1 MSHRT
6 LLVVGAGHAGL
17 EAAFAAARVA
27 ASQGGDRLHV
37 RVVTGRIDTV
47 GQTPCNPSIGGV
59 AKGHLVKEIDALG
72 GFMGRAADSS
82 AIHGRILNRS
92 KGPAVR
98 ATRVQV
104 DKAHYGR
111 LARQVLLAHPGIEV
125 IEGLVAAIVLE
136 GRRLLGVELVDGS
149 RMLAD
154 ALVITTGTFLGG
166 VLHTGAERTP
176 GGRVGEPPATTLAAS
191 LRALGF
197 TLRRLKTGTPARID
211 GRTIAWQDP
220 RVRLQPSEVPLPQFC
235 LCDDLEPPPQPLA
248 ENPCYLTW
256 TCEATHALIR
266 KHLHE
271 SAIYSGT
278 ITGRGPR
285 YCPSIEDKVVRF
297 AERPRHKIFL
307 EHEGLHTDSVY
318 PNGIS
323 SSLPAAVQ
331 EAMIRTIP
339 GLEAATLLLPGYAVE
354 YDAVDARALD
364 HRLAAK
370 DYEGLFFA
378 GQVNGTSGYEE
389 AGAQGLVAG
398 TNAALWLSEAEA
410 LVIGREQGY
419 MGVLVDDLITQG
431 CDEPY
436 RMFTSRAEYR
446 LMLREDNADRR
457 LSFLAKKTG
466 LISEARYQRSLARG
480 AEVERVSAALRR
492 RAQPVAPEW
501 ILERA
506 RAELCYSGYVE
517 RQRREIQRIRGEGT
531 QDLPLESDLDYFA
544 LAGLTNEAAERLVAV
559 RPTSTGQ
566 AARIPGM
573 TPAALVCL
581 WAHARAVKR
590 RSKP

>member
-1 MSHRT
+1 M
-6 LLVVGAGHAGL
+6 V
-17 EAAFAAARVA
+17 
-27 ASQGGDRLHV
+27 
-37 RVVTGRIDTV
+37 
-47 GQTPCNPSIGGV
+47 
-59 AKGHLVKEIDALG
+59 
-72 GFMGRAADSS
+72 
-82 AIHGRILNRS
+82 
-92 KGPAVR
+92 
-98 ATRVQV
+98 
-104 DKAHYGR
+104 
-111 LARQVLLAHPGIEV
+111 
-125 IEGLVAAIVLE
+125 EGLVAAIVLE
-136 GRRLLGVELVDGS
+136 GRRVLGVELVDGS

-166 VLHTGAERTP
+166 VLHTGAQRTP
-176 GGRVGEPPATTLAAS
+176 GGRVGEPPATTLTAS

-220 RVRLQPSEVPLPQFC
+220 QIVLQPSEVPLPRFC
-235 LCDDLEPPPQPLA
+235 LADDLEPPPRPLA
-248 ENPCYLTW
+248 ENPCHLTW
-256 TCEATHALIR
+256 TCEATHAIIR

-297 AERPRHKIFL
+297 AERTRHKIFL
-307 EHEGLHTDSVY
+307 EPEGLGTDSVY

-339 GLEAATLLLPGYAVE
+339 GLERATLLRPGYAVE

-389 AGAQGLVAG
+389 ASAQGLVAG
-398 TNAALWLSEAEA
+398 ANAALWLSEAEA
-410 LVIGREQGY
+410 LRIGREEGY
-419 MGVLVDDLITQG
+419 MGVLVDDLVTQG

-446 LMLREDNADRR
+446 LMLREDNADQR
-457 LSFLAKKTG
+457 LSTMAQRTG
-466 LISEARYQRSLARG
+466 LISEARLQRSLARG
-480 AEVERVSAALRR
+480 AEVRRVSAALRR
-492 RAQPVAPEW
+492 QRDPVAPEW

-506 RAELCYSGYVE
+506 RAELCYSGYGE
-517 RQRREIQRIRGEGT
+517 RLRREIQRIRGEGT
-531 QDLPLESDLDYFA
+531 QDLPLEPDLDYFA

-581 WAHARAVKR
+581 WAHARAVQR
-590 RSKP
+590 RSSS